1 MFYWIKYHC
10 IKTRLKTFMF
20 LKLKMLNI
28 KENLKVSL
36 DEEKKI
42 VKHKIKLSN
51 KGINLYKF
59 IIFQF
64 TN

>member
-1 MFYWIKYHC
+1 
-10 IKTRLKTFMF
+10 MF

-59 IIFQF
+59 IIFKF